1 MFQAIVYG
9 KMLCQLQNSS
19 RFLNL
24 IQNRRQLRV
33 HNTLVT
39 MILIFWITWIPQFVF
54 TLIVELSLLEN
65 FKLTI
70 NDELIYAL
78 LRLFGALNT
87 VINPL
92 LYGYLNS
99 TFRKYYKKFYRK
111 LPWYST
117 IQSLRK

>member
-1 MFQAIVYG
+1 
-9 KMLCQLQNSS
+9 MLCKLQNST
-19 RFLNL
+19 RVLNL

-33 HNTLVT
+33 HNTLVA
-39 MILIFWITWIPQFVF
+39 MILIFWITWTPQFVF
-54 TLIVELSLLEN
+54 TLIAELSLLEN
-65 FKLTI
+65 FH
-70 NDELIYAL
+70 NELIYAW